1 MAQVQR
7 QLYISLALVAA
18 GHHVTVCNRRGN
30 HRNTNLSSERIP
42 SNGCFRGIDYL
53 YCSGTAYYNPN
64 FVIRNTLK
72 FIGLIGEFLFI
83 FWRRITGRLN
93 HLFVNTNSFV
103 ELKYYSTLSRILGID
118 LVFDY
123 VEQIDSMKSSKG
135 TDKKFDENFAKY
147 CSRITYISDVLN
159 GNVLKQSW
167 DNPKLKVLPLTDF
180 QLFEGAGERGLLPE
194 KYFLYCAG
202 ASYSEALEL
211 VIEAFDQSEV
221 ADTALLLVIHGRAD
235 QMKRVN
241 EKIRES
247 KKAHLI
253 TLKSDLPFDEL
264 INCYKCATALLIP
277 LRDTVTDK
285 ARFPHKISEYLA
297 TGNPIVT
304 TAIGEV
310 KIYFEDG
317 KTAFVSS
324 AASPSSFAQK
334 LTEVN
339 SNEEMA
345 ANIGKEGQKLGR
357 KLFDYKVY
365 SERLTSMLAE

>member
-42 SNGCFRGIDYL
+42 AKGSFRGIDYL

-64 FVIRNTLK
+64 FIIRNTLK
-72 FIGLIGEFLFI
+72 LVGLIREFLFI
-83 FWRRITGRLN
+83 TWRRLTGRLN
-93 HLFVNTNSFV
+93 HLFVNTNSFI
-103 ELKYYSTLSRILGID
+103 ELKYYSTLARILGID

-135 TDKKFDENFAKY
+135 IDKKFDENFAKH
-147 CSRITYISDVLN
+147 CGRITYISDVLD
-159 GNVLKQSW
+159 GNLLKQSW
-167 DNPKLKVLPLTDF
+167 NNPKLKVLPLTDF
-180 QLFEGAGERGLLPE
+180 QLFEGAGDRSELPE

-202 ASYSEALEL
+202 ASYSEALDL
-211 VIEAFDQSEV
+211 VIEAFNQSEV
-221 ADTALLLVIHGRAD
+221 ADTALVLVIHGRAD
-235 QMKRVN
+235 QMKRVK
-241 EKIRES
+241 EKIAES
-247 KKAHLI
+247 KKANRI

-277 LRDTVTDK
+277 LRDTITDK

-310 KIYFEDG
+310 KVYFEDG
-317 KTAFVSS
+317 KTAFVSTDTS
-324 AASPSSFAQK
+324 SSSFAKK
-334 LTEVN
+334 LTQVN
-339 SNEEMA
+339 ANEEMA
-345 ANIGKEGQKLGR
+345 VNIGKEGQKLGR

-365 SERLTSMLAE
+365 SERLTAMLAE